1 MRLTAS
7 SLVIAG
13 GLSLAALPAAAQTG
27 DQVVVLRDV
36 VRTMKPGAYQGR
48 NNGPEQTERFSRKV
62 KIGRDGRFTLQNISG
77 DITVTAGSG
86 DEVSIDAIKRTRG
99 DKSELDRVQIRLDER
114 GGRVDVQTDHGQMMQ
129 MERRD
134 RNNRGDHVS
143 VDYTIVVPASVSV
156 DLHSISGGIKVTGVR
171 GSLRSETISGNVT
184 ITDAPRLEAA
194 KTVSGDVM
202 LTGVTADGDLSANSI
217 SGSVHAKGLKARGLD
232 LGSVSGDINVS
243 DVTCERLG
251 VKTISGSVE
260 YAGGISKGGRY
271 EINAH
276 SGSIRLVLA
285 NPAGFELNAN
295 SFSGSIRSELPLTI
309 GGDASRR
316 NDRQEPPTPPA
327 PPQPPARRNGS
338 DRRDMGGNAHSM
350 RATFGDGSATLVVRT
365 FSGDIV
371 IAKR

>member
-13 GLSLAALPAAAQTG
+13 GLSLAALPAAAQTR

-62 KIGRDGRFTLQNISG
+62 KIGRDGRFTLGNIAG
-77 DITVTAGSG
+77 DITVTTGSG
-86 DEVSIDAIKRTRG
+86 DEVSIDAVKRTRG
-99 DKSELDRVQIRLDER
+99 DKSELDRVHIIVDER
-114 GGRVDVQTDHGQMMQ
+114 GGRVDVQTDHGQM
-129 MERRD
+129 ERRE
-134 RNNRGDHVS
+134 RGSRTDHAS

-156 DLHSISGGIKVTGVR
+156 DLHSISGTIKVTGVH
-171 GSLRSETISGNVT
+171 GSLRAEAISGNVT
-184 ITDAPRLEAA
+184 ITDAPKLETA

-202 LTGVTADGDLSANSI
+202 LTGITTDGDLTASSV
-217 SGSVHAKGLKARGLD
+217 SGNVRAKGLKARGVD
-232 LGSVSGDINVS
+232 LVIISGDISVS
-243 DVTCERLG
+243 DVTCDRLA
-251 VKTISGSVE
+251 VKSVSGTVE
-260 YAGGISKGGRY
+260 YAGGIAKGGRY

-276 SGSIRLVLA
+276 SGNVRLMLA

-309 GGDASRR
+309 GGDS
-316 NDRQEPPTPPA
+316 
-327 PPQPPARRNGS
+327 ARRD
-338 DRRDMGGNAHSM
+338 DRSRGGRTAGPNSHSM
-350 RATFGDGSATLVVRT
+350 RATFGDGSATLVVHT